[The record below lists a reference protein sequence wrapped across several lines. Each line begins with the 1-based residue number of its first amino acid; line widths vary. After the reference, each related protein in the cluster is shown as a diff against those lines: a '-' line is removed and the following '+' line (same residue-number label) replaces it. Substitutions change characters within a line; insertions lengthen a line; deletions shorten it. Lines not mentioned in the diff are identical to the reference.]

1 MLMTGKLHYVET
13 TEHPPKELRDAH
25 ADAVL
30 DRGLVDEKIAAG
42 ESSYAADG
50 GAPIEEVFAR
60 LIAKYG

>member
-1 MLMTGKLHYVET
+1 MTEKLYYAAA
-13 TEHPPKELRDAH
+13 TEHLPKELRDAH

-30 DRGLVDEKIAAG
+30 DRNLVDEKVAAG

>member
-1 MLMTGKLHYVET
+1 MPGKLHYAET

-25 ADAVL
+25 AAAVP
-30 DRGLVDEKIAAG
+30 DRDHVDERIAAG

-60 LIAKYG
+60 LTAKYG